1 MTEAVE
7 WELVEVKD
15 HRLEEWEPLY
25 LEIRAGG
32 SASLVSTE
40 EAYLNHGSHYTK
52 VLRANVAIQ
61 APGCDEPEYR
71 WKLLK
76 PKDAPAR
83 PLTLAVLWMQ
93 ILQGS
98 GTDWAG
104 IEEIADA
111 AIDDFLHGRRD
122 DLLILNGPEA
132 KHLDAFTVEAA
143 AVLMA
148 EYRAMA
154 ETFSPDQWVRLT
166 HMLDRAYNLGREV
179 RENEFPSD
187 RATGG
192 GYLSGAQSRAA
203 ARAWWPAGAAWA
215 QALWD
220 AYPKGWPEG
229 WRPSANRLA
238 LLMCEQ
244 WKNRP
249 FAPDGPAAPDPLDL
263 AKRVLPAWKR
273 QKLLNRPQSRTES
286 GPPPG
291 RPTQEQA

>member
-1 MTEAVE
+1 MTEDVE
-7 WELVEVKD
+7 WELVQVKD
-15 HRLEEWEPLY
+15 RRLKEWEPLY
-25 LEIRAGG
+25 LEIRAGA
-32 SASLVSTE
+32 SASLISTE
-40 EAYLNHGSHYTK
+40 VAYLNHGSHYTK

-61 APGCDEPEYR
+61 APGCEEPEYR

-122 DLLILNGPEA
+122 DLLILDGPEA

-154 ETFSPDQWVRLT
+154 ETFSPDQWGRLT

-187 RATGG
+187 RATSG
-192 GYLSGAQSRAA
+192 GYLSGAKKTADA
-203 ARAWWPAGAAWA
+203 EAWWPAGAAWA
-215 QALWD
+215 QSLWD
-220 AYPKGWPEG
+220 AYPLGWKKGRRRG
-229 WRPSANRLA
+229 LNGLSLQ
-238 LLMCEQ
+238 MYDQ
-244 WKNRP
+244 WEDRP
-249 FAPDGPAAPDPLDL
+249 FKPAPESWDAVEPDYL
-263 AKRVLPAWKR
+263 KKTVLPKWCELG
-273 QKLLNRPQSRTES
+273 LLVRR
-286 GPPPG
+286 
-291 RPTQEQA
+291 A